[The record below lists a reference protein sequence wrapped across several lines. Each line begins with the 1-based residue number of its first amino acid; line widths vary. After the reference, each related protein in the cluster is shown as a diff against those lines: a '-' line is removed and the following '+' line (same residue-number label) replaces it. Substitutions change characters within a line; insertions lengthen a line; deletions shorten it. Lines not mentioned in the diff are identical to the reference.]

1 MSKHT
6 TIKGNCVVK
15 QRESLFCAG
24 FLWECS
30 CSSSSLQ
37 HGSTALFSSFIFQF
51 GRPQSVTCQQHLYYI
66 GEARRKKTCLEV
78 FPYQQCGL
86 CSQKYVEISQ
96 VFLSAAFP
104 VPAPAICLQ
113 MGAGVISQCLRSQLG
128 SQLRA
133 GLVTESPSLA
143 VLTNPVMWPL
153 RIRLSGKEDIGQKF
167 HDLGG
172 LFQP

>member
-24 FLWECS
+24 LLWECS

-78 FPYQQCGL
+78 FPYQQTSQCGL

-96 VFLSAAFP
+96 VFLSAAFLLP
-104 VPAPAICLQ
+104 SPASCLQ
-113 MGAGVISQCLRSQLG
+113 MGAASGWGDLPVPQMPAGITAQSRAWDRVPIPG
-128 SQLRA
+128 SAHKPSRC
-133 GLVTESPSLA
+133 GL
-143 VLTNPVMWPL
+143 W
-153 RIRLSGKEDIGQKF
+153 G
-167 HDLGG
+167 
-172 LFQP
+172 